1 MKDDI
6 ILLSTAEWDN
16 PFWTNKQHVAL
27 ELARR
32 GHRVFY
38 IDSIGLRKLSGSSQ
52 DIHRVFRRLRA
63 AVSPPRRVHE
73 NILVWSPLV
82 LPMQKHA
89 VVRMFNRMVMRAWL
103 SLWLRVFGIKKQIL
117 WTYYPLTTE
126 ILSTTPFE
134 KTVYHCV
141 DEIKAQPG
149 MPKDVIDIAEHRLL
163 ERADIVFT
171 TSVKLYESRRQH
183 NRNTY
188 YLPNVA
194 DYRHF
199 SRAMDPALSCPED
212 MIDIPAPRIGFI
224 GAISGYKIDFRLIR
238 EIAEKR
244 PAWSIVMI
252 GKVGE
257 GDPWTD
263 VGVLEGI
270 PNIHLLGPRP
280 YSELPSYLKTFDV
293 AILPN
298 RINEY
303 TNSMF
308 PMKFFEYLSAGK
320 PVVSVDLPA
329 LRQFSELVYLARTYD
344 EFIEFVEKTLGGKSA
359 PLEKR
364 LSLARQHT
372 YETRTEKMM
381 QLLCDTESRAGSWV

>member
-1 MKDDI
+1 M
-6 ILLSTAEWDN
+6 
-16 PFWTNKQHVAL
+16 
-27 ELARR
+27 
-32 GHRVFY
+32 
-38 IDSIGLRKLSGSSQ
+38 
-52 DIHRVFRRLRA
+52 FRRLRA
-63 AVSPPRRVHE
+63 AVNPPRRVHE

-82 LPMQKHA
+82 LPMQKHGL
-89 VVRMFNRMVMRAWL
+89 VRMFNQLVMRAWL

-149 MPKDVIDIAEHRLL
+149 MPRDLIDIAEHRLL

-171 TSVKLYESRRQH
+171 TSVKLYESRKQH
-183 NRNTY
+183 NQNTY
-188 YLPNVA
+188 YMPNVA

-199 SRAMDPALSCPED
+199 SRAMDPDLSCPED
-212 MIDIPAPRIGFI
+212 MVDIPAPRIGFI
-224 GAISGYKIDFRLIR
+224 GAISGYKIDFHLIR
-238 EIAEKR
+238 EIAQKR
-244 PAWSIVMI
+244 PEWSIVMI

-263 VGVLEGI
+263 IGVLDGI

-280 YSELPSYLKTFDV
+280 YSELPSYLKAFDV

-298 RINEY
+298 RLNEY
-303 TNSMF
+303 TESMF

-320 PVVSVDLPA
+320 PIVSVNLPA
-329 LRQFSELVYLARTYD
+329 LRQFSDFIYLADTYD
-344 EFIEFVEKTLGGKSA
+344 EFINHVEKSLNDEVV
-359 PLEKR
+359 PIEKR
-364 LSLARQHT
+364 LSLAKEYT
-372 YETRTEKMM
+372 YEARTEKML
-381 QLLCDTESRAGSWV
+381 QLVSNIGL